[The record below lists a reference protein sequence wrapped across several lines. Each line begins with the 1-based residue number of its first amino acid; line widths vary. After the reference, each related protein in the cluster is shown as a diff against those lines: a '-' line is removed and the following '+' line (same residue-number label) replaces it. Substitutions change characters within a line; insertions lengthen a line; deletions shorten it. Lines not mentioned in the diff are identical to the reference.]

1 MKFIGILFIILIP
14 IFEIWGYFKLGTIY
28 GWWYFLY
35 ILIVGSLGWRMI
47 KEEKSQLL
55 VKMIS
60 SFQNASSPIQML
72 FGTAKNMIAGG
83 LFLFPGIFTD
93 LLAVLV
99 LVIPTKNT
107 HSSIFE
113 EMQKKYNMHENTKSA
128 DSDIEGEY
136 KKEDEE

>member
-1 MKFIGILFIILIP
+1 MKFIGIWLVILLP
-14 IFEIWGYFKLGTIY
+14 IFEIWGYFKLGAMY

-35 ILIVGSLGWRMI
+35 ILIVGFLGWKMI

-55 VKMIS
+55 VKMMS
-60 SFQNASSPIQML
+60 SFQNAGSPIQML

-83 LFLFPGIFTD
+83 LFLFPGVFTD
-93 LLAVLV
+93 VLAVLV
-99 LVIPTKNT
+99 LVVPTKNT

-113 EMQKKYNMHENTKSA
+113 EMQKKYNKSENAKSA
-128 DSDIEGEY
+128 DSVIEGEY